1 MRAGAHRHMF
11 SQMGDGM
18 GRQILEF
25 KRHHIAGIGKGSQLG
40 EVVIGAHRGV
50 WRHLEGGRIGRVIVD
65 AGLQP
70 QTRGGHCHSAG
81 GAENSGGLDFS
92 VSTDVMYAE
101 LVGDGGS
108 LAHAN
113 NSDGDDHTIFRVV
126 PGDAGASFLYLK
138 LVTQSGT
145 DPHYGAGLP
154 FDYPGQLCPADI
166 EAVKTWIDDGAPFV
180 AIDAG
185 TGGNE
190 DAGPADAGSDSGADA
205 GDGG

>member
-1 MRAGAHRHMF
+1 MIVLAAAGAV
-11 SQMGDGM
+11 S
-18 GRQILEF
+18 
-25 KRHHIAGIGKGSQLG
+25 LG
-40 EVVIGAHRGV
+40 AVLVEGCDQGTNASPTFAVP
-50 WRHLEGGRIGRVIVD
+50 EGGTND
-65 AGLQP
+65 NGLCP
-70 QTRGGHCHSAG
+70 KVEPNFDSIANDLLASNTCGATRGGHCHSAG

-113 NSDGDDHTIFRVV
+113 NSDGDDHTLFRVV

-145 DPHYGAGLP
+145 DPHYGSGMP
-154 FDYPGQLCPADI
+154 FDCPGQLRPADI

-180 AIDAG
+180 ASDAG